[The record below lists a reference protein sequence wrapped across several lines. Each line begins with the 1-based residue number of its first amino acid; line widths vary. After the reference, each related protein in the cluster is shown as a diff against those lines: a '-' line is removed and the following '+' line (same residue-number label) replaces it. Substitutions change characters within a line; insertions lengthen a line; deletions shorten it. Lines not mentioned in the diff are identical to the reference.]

1 LTYHYH
7 LKGETTNIKSYK
19 ECSLRSSLP
28 VPACLRAGPPAV
40 GQGQTGLRENWLGF
54 YPKIN
59 RGFWEILWLFSPFVL

>member
-1 LTYHYH
+1 VKQPTS
-7 LKGETTNIKSYK
+7 KVI
-19 ECSLRSSLP
+19 RSARCAPPCLP
-28 VPACLRAGPPAV
+28 VGRHGRRAGPPAV